1 MTQTSEMV
9 RAGTTR
15 ADGFGNELARSGET
29 SGAAV
34 AAKAQA
40 IVQARYVMAL
50 KSPRD
55 MDTVRVQ
62 LLAACKRTGFAEK
75 AIWKKPQGGKTIEG
89 PSIRFAEEC
98 LRAARN
104 VDVSTATIF
113 EDDEKRIVQVCVTD
127 LESNLTFST
136 DVSIEK
142 TVERTNAKGR
152 TVISS
157 RKNSY
162 GSDTYIVV
170 ATEDEMIGKTASLVS
185 KAMRTNGLRV
195 IPSDIV
201 EEAIDACK
209 ATMERE
215 DRRDPEAGRKRLVD
229 AFNAI
234 GVKPDALKSYLGHD
248 LGSSSPTEMDELRG
262 LYTAIKEG
270 STNWKDALDQKH
282 GVVLEDKKPT
292 EAGTVAERVKAKAQA
307 SRVVVEA
314 PADPPS
320 EKRERQPGEE
330 G

>member
-1 MTQTSEMV
+1 MTQSEMV
-9 RAGTTR
+9 RAGTTQG
-15 ADGFGNELARSGET
+15 DGLGSELARSGET

-50 KSPRD
+50 KNPRD

-62 LLAACKRTGFAEK
+62 LLAACKRPGFAEK
-75 AIWKKPQGGKTIEG
+75 AIWSKPQGGKTIEG

-104 VDVSTATIF
+104 VDVSTTTVF

-127 LESNLTFST
+127 LEANLTFNT
-136 DVSIEK
+136 DVSIDK
-142 TVERTNAKGR
+142 TVERSNAKGR

-201 EEAIDACK
+201 EEAIWACK

-215 DRRDPEAGRKRLVD
+215 DKRDPEAGRKRLVD
-229 AFNAI
+229 AFAAI

-248 LGSSSPTEMDELRG
+248 LGSSSPLEMDELRG

-270 STNWKDALDQKH
+270 STSWKDALDQKH
-282 GVVLEDKKPT
+282 GVVVEERKPT
-292 EAGTVAERVKAKAQA
+292 EAGALRDRVAAKAKAA
-307 SRVVVEA
+307 KETIVEA
-314 PADPPS
+314 PPS
-320 EKRERQPGEE
+320 EESMRQPGEE